1 MSEGAAAV
9 AMFIAIVGL
18 VISLTGPTSMQQI
31 RLIGGGQ
38 EGTNT
43 GLLCTRSVGWVYF

>member
-31 RLIGGGQ
+31 RLIGGDRRGSTQ
-38 EGTNT
+38 AYY
-43 GLLCTRSVGWVYF
+43 VHVQ